1 MRVMRRGTRHTGSD
15 SFMVTVAL
23 ETLALL
29 RTFTRLRQFTRS
41 TASSC
46 SSSHEAPLG
55 TSINRSPVVLYSEM
69 KRRAFCT
76 NLSASIR
83 KMWTTHA
90 NRLDL
95 IHRTM
100 SNDRVT
106 GLASSCGVLFVMRA
120 IMWLLAQFSMVHVR
134 SSSCQVSEPYVS
146 SEQTPD
152 L

>member
-1 MRVMRRGTRHTGSD
+1 
-15 SFMVTVAL
+15 MVTVTLEAL
-23 ETLALL
+23 PL
-29 RTFTRLRQFTRS
+29 RRAFTRLRQFTRS
-41 TASSC
+41 AASSC

-55 TSINRSPVVLYSEM
+55 TSINRSPVVLCSEM

-90 NRLDL
+90 KRLAL

-100 SNDRVT
+100 SNDRVA
-106 GLASSCGVLFVMRA
+106 GLASSWGVLFVILATILLFAPLSILRVRA
-120 IMWLLAQFSMVHVR
+120 
-134 SSSCQVSEPYVS
+134 SSLHASEPYVRR
-146 SEQTPD
+146 EQTPA